1 MKAFLLLSLFLITNA
16 NAGDN
21 WTDPVTAAINEALVQ
36 KIFLEASKQIG
47 VLMAQGITR
56 VEAINI
62 AHAVAKDRIALLAQ
76 GSVELVKKS
85 GGIEMAVEGVRIGT
99 DLVTRTSQ
107 HFPSLAMDFSSLAK
121 DQAECLATLAKKTA
135 ELSMDNPKTTAAI
148 VGVGATGA
156 FLYNYVS
163 SIDPQKA
170 GGVVLMGYG
179 ALNLLA
185 DAKDKLK
192 RMIGMIEAEEN
203 RILGDQPAPLT
214 CPTTS
219 EHCTS
224 VSQEPSTSLNFPV
237 GPGDRLSILYEL
249 QRNNAQSRLVFTQI
263 TN

>member
-1 MKAFLLLSLFLITNA
+1 MKTLLFFLTLLVFKISASDVWKDQF
-16 NAGDN
+16 GDII
-21 WTDPVTAAINEALVQ
+21 AEALSQ
-36 KIFLEASKQIG
+36 NSF
-47 VLMAQGITR
+47 
-56 VEAINI
+56 I
-62 AHAVAKDRIALLAQ
+62 AKE
-76 GSVELVKKS
+76 GS
-85 GGIEMAVEGVRIGT
+85 RIGT
-99 DLVTRTSQ
+99 DLVTS
-107 HFPSLAMDFSSLAK
+107 MDFSSLDK
-121 DQAECLATLAKKTA
+121 DNGECLTTLAKKVA
-135 ELSMDNPKTTAAI
+135 EISTNNPKTTAAI

-192 RMIGMIEAEEN
+192 KMIGMIEAEEK
-203 RILGDQPAPLT
+203 RILGEQPAPLT